1 MQQYYYQ
8 KKELET
14 PRKVIYRID
23 PEEDFPPV
31 NKGDLV
37 IVITGSGETVSV
49 NRYLRDAAKQKAQ
62 IVAITAKPE
71 AQIWQEVKPAAII
84 HIIGETKIKEAES
97 SAEHSEEVLRFK
109 KAAPMGTSF
118 ELSAGLYLL
127 SMIECLVKGVVT
139 KADLQRKIKRYF
151 EKVSKAVE
159 SNNFKMNL
167 SEDKISKIAY
177 LISEVKYTPRAK
189 IYISGDGVSHK
200 IALLFMT
207 RLRQLEIP
215 VEVAGMRHVQTRLRK
230 DDLAIIIGAYTK
242 EDRLK
247 AVIDT
252 AREVG
257 AKRVL
262 ITASGSPELEDKVDV
277 TFTLQGTMAIP
288 SGLDFAQL
296 LIKGIKPFK
305 PGSML
310 FWTSAWL
317 LTEGIISQLGEV
329 KEHVQWQLEYP
340 AFVSYL
346 PYAAPKPAD
355 ARQQARI
362 IEDLGAAGC

>member
-1 MQQYYYQ
+1 V
-8 KKELET
+8 KKSSDAKPIIKRPHPKKLPVIDIKKKLMSVT
-14 PRKVIYRID
+14 KNRDILRKF
-23 PEEDFPPV
+23 DFSC
-31 NKGDLV
+31 
-37 IVITGSGETVSV
+37 IFITIE
-49 NRYLRDAAKQKAQ
+49 A

-189 IYISGDGVSHK
+189 IYN
-200 IALLFMT
+200 F
-207 RLRQLEIP
+207 RR
-215 VEVAGMRHVQTRLRK
+215 RRK
-230 DDLAIIIGAYTK
+230 
-242 EDRLK
+242 
-247 AVIDT
+247 
-252 AREVG
+252 
-257 AKRVL
+257 
-262 ITASGSPELEDKVDV
+262 P
-277 TFTLQGTMAIP
+277 
-288 SGLDFAQL
+288 
-296 LIKGIKPFK
+296 
-305 PGSML
+305 
-310 FWTSAWL
+310 
-317 LTEGIISQLGEV
+317 
-329 KEHVQWQLEYP
+329 
-340 AFVSYL
+340 
-346 PYAAPKPAD
+346 
-355 ARQQARI
+355 
-362 IEDLGAAGC
+362 